1 MKANLTRNLALALL
15 LAGGGALAQ
24 PTAAPSAPAAAGA
37 PAGWETCQALQG
49 DDARQL
55 ACFRNWADAQRAAQ
69 AASAPAPAT
78 TPAGTAGVPAAS
90 PAAALASN
98 QPAAPAS
105 AGVPATTDIAASAT
119 EGCRDPAY
127 STLSRFWD
135 LEKGSACDTFEIR
148 GYRPISLMWSTANS
162 VNTQPTSPA
171 AGHSALAPT
180 AYRPAEM
187 KIQLSVRTKIVQ
199 GLLTANEPVKRDSL
213 WFGYTSQSYW
223 QLFNGGISRPFRNT
237 DHEPEVVYIYPIDTM
252 WPGGWR
258 QRLGGIGLVHQ
269 SNGQSLPLSRS
280 WNRVYLMA
288 AFEKDDRWQ
297 LQARVWQ
304 RVTEKANQ
312 DDNPDIS
319 SRIGRAEL
327 SASWALNKTHT
338 LGMTLRHP
346 MSTGGGGSVR
356 LDWMRA
362 LGNNPVGGL
371 RLHASLFSGYG
382 DSLID
387 YNFRRTVFS
396 LGLSLVEF

>member
-1 MKANLTRNLALALL
+1 VKANLTRNLALALL

-24 PTAAPSAPAAAGA
+24 PTAAPSAPAPPAPALAGA
-37 PAGWETCQALQG
+37 PAGWEACQAMRG
-49 DDARQL
+49 DDAGQL
-55 ACFRNWADAQRAAQ
+55 ACFRRWADAQRAAQ
-69 AASAPAPAT
+69 AVGAPA
-78 TPAGTAGVPAAS
+78 AA

-98 QPAAPAS
+98 QPAAPANTGVS
-105 AGVPATTDIAASAT
+105 ATNTIASQVT
-119 EGCRDPAY
+119 EGCRDAGY
-127 STLSRFWD
+127 SVLSRFWD

-148 GYRPISLMWSTANS
+148 GYRPISLMWTSANS

-280 WNRVYLMA
+280 WNRIYLMA

-304 RVTEKANQ
+304 RVTEKSSQ

-362 LGNNPVGGL
+362 LGSNPNSGL